1 MWQAQLIEPAVTGTL
16 NVLASCAKAHT
27 RRVVL
32 TSTAATINYTPK
44 CTPNAFLDES
54 FWSEEE
60 YCRERKDWYVLS
72 KTLAEKA
79 AWDFVKEKGLDMVV
93 INPGGV
99 FGPTLQAS
107 EIGTNIYILG
117 ILNGEYLRNLIA

>member
-1 MWQAQLIEPAVTGTL
+1 LEDLLDSMW
-16 NVLASCAKAHT
+16 
-27 RRVVL
+27 VVQ
-32 TSTAATINYTPK
+32 
-44 CTPNAFLDES
+44 
-54 FWSEEE
+54 
-60 YCRERKDWYVLS
+60 DWYVLS

-117 ILNGEYLRNLIA
+117 ILNGEYLQNLIA

>member
-1 MWQAQLIEPAVTGTL
+1 MEDL
-16 NVLASCAKAHT
+16 
-27 RRVVL
+27 
-32 TSTAATINYTPK
+32 
-44 CTPNAFLDES
+44 LDS
-54 FWSEEE
+54 MSLVQN
-60 YCRERKDWYVLS
+60 WYALS

-107 EIGTNIYILG
+107 ELGTNIYIVG
-117 ILNGEYLRNLIA
+117 ILNGEYLQNLIA